1 MFALA
6 IGLALAATQPAPP
19 PQDAA
24 PLPAHGGSNAPA
36 VTSPAG
42 VSTVT
47 PPPPAT
53 EGGPASTVTPYLATF
68 FAASQPNTARDMVD
82 RLPGFLFD
90 DGDAVRGFA
99 GAAGNVLI
107 DGVRP
112 SSKSDDL
119 DSILRRIPASQ
130 VDRIDL
136 IRGGAPGIDMQGKT
150 VMANVIRK
158 TGAANTGLIAAAL
171 NQVPGQGRVT
181 PTIRLEGTHRQ
192 DGAALE
198 GSLVIGQFFD
208 DGAGVGP
215 EVITAPNGAP
225 IQTLHDDTK
234 GGGGVF
240 TATGAYTTPLF
251 GGTFRTNAQLFG
263 QQYLYDER
271 DQDVSARFIQPTL
284 DHRRQSQEQGEIG
297 LTFDRAFGPKLAT
310 ETLFIQQLQGE
321 DYLEPFSTIGDT
333 ERFREQHTNGESIL
347 RSTAT
352 YNYAPNL
359 TVVVSAEGAYNWLNS
374 HTSFIENGAAEAL
387 PAANVQVT
395 ELRGEVSGK
404 ATWVINPQFTL
415 EAGLRYEA
423 SHITSAGDVVFEKTL
438 TYPKPRLVLTWSPD
452 PADQFRFRIE
462 ETVGQLDFNN
472 FIAISSLTTGQIFTG
487 NPNLTPQQALVYEA
501 AYERRFWKSG
511 DFSVTYRHSN
521 LVDVIDR
528 APVVSPAGDFDD
540 PANIGGGTEDDLI
553 TALNVPIDRFGVAGG
568 LIKANLTWR
577 KSRVTD
583 PTTGEQRPL
592 GNLRPR
598 EGEIDFNQDLPKW
611 KLTWGATYNLG
622 WRQPYYSFNQVEID
636 NFRQFGTLFVEYRPK
651 PGLSVR
657 GEIDDIGADFR
668 RTLEVYPDLRSTT
681 SLQDID
687 IRSLYYA
694 PTLYLRVRQQI

>member
-1 MFALA
+1 MLATA
-6 IGLALAATQPAPP
+6 IGLALAAAQPSAAGAPV
-19 PQDAA
+19 AS
-24 PLPAHGGSNAPA
+24 L
-36 VTSPAG
+36 
-42 VSTVT
+42 
-47 PPPPAT
+47 PPASPSASPSASSGRRA
-53 EGGPASTVTPYLATF
+53 GGGVTPYPAAF
-68 FAASQPNTARDMVD
+68 FAASQPNTARDMID

-90 DGDAVRGFA
+90 DGDTVRGFA

-112 SSKSDDL
+112 TSKSDDL

-130 VDRIDL
+130 VARIDI

-158 TGAANTGLIAAAL
+158 TGAANTGLVAAAL
-171 NQVPGQGRVT
+171 QSVTGDGRLT
-181 PTIRLEGTHRQ
+181 PTIRLEATHR
-192 DGAALE
+192 DNGTLLE
-198 GSLVIGQFFD
+198 GSLIVAQFFD
-208 DGAGVGP
+208 DGAGDGP
-215 EVITAPNGAP
+215 EAITAPGGGLLTAKRDN
-225 IQTLHDDTK
+225 TE
-234 GGGGVF
+234 GGGGQVVA
-240 TATGAYTTPLF
+240 TAAYTTPLL
-251 GGTFRTNAQLFG
+251 GGSFRVNTQLNG
-263 QQYLYDER
+263 QQYIFDER
-271 DQDVSARFIQPTL
+271 DQDKASLSIQPNL
-284 DHRRQSQEQGEIG
+284 DHEQQNREQGELG
-297 LTFDRAFGPKLAT
+297 LTYDRAFGAKLST

-321 DYLEPFSTIGDT
+321 DFKDHFSEIGQVD
-333 ERFREQHTNGESIL
+333 RYREQHTNGESIL
-347 RSTAT
+347 RSTVT
-352 YNYAPNL
+352 YSYASNL
-359 TVVVSAEGAYNWLNS
+359 TLVAGGEGAFNWLNS
-374 HTSFIENGAAEAL
+374 HTTYVTNGAVEVL
-387 PAANVQVT
+387 PAADVQVT

-404 ATWVINPQFTL
+404 ATWVINPRFTL

-438 TYPKPRLVLTWSPD
+438 TYPKPRIVLTWSPD
-452 PADQFRFRIE
+452 TADQFRFRVE
-462 ETVGQLDFNN
+462 ETVGQLDFNA
-472 FIAISSLTTGQIFTG
+472 FVAASSLTTGQIFTG
-487 NPNLTPQQALVYEA
+487 NPNLSPQQALVYEA
-501 AYERRFWKSG
+501 AYERRFLKSG
-511 DFSVTYRHSN
+511 DFTVTYRHSN

-540 PANIGGGTEDDLI
+540 PANIGGGTKDELI
-553 TALNVPIDRFGVAGG
+553 TSLNVPLDRFRIPGG

-583 PTTGEQRPL
+583 PTTGQQRPL

-651 PGLSVR
+651 PGLSIR
-657 GEIDDIGADFR
+657 GEVDDIGADFR

-681 SLQDID
+681 ALQDID

-694 PTLYLRVRQQI
+694 PTLYFRVRQAI